1 MAAGLLVSGRSS
13 CERGAGLVVCE
24 RQRHLPW
31 AAPSPGEKGSLR
43 GFTEKVI
50 PVEDKE
56 QLQGEHGVGDEQ
68 ARWGAGCKK
77 AQEILSSM
85 MCCATVS
92 DFARQVLGGVPGSG
106 ASRSP
111 L

>member
-1 MAAGLLVSGRSS
+1 M
-13 CERGAGLVVCE
+13 
-24 RQRHLPW
+24 QT

-68 ARWGAGCKK
+68 ARWGEECKK
-77 AQEILSSM
+77 TQEILSSM

-92 DFARQVLGGVPGSG
+92 DFIGQVLGGVLGSG